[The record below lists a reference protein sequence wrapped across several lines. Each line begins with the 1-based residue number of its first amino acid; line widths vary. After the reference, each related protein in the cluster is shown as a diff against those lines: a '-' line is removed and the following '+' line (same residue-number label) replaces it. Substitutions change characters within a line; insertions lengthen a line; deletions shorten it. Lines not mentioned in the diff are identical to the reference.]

1 MFDSNSLLSLV
12 FFSADCTDL
21 NSFGSVKPRRMNKT
35 INTGSTPTTYNI
47 FQPNVGMITAAKIA
61 AKAAP
66 TCAPI
71 PATEE
76 ARQFVF

>member
-1 MFDSNSLLSLV
+1 
-12 FFSADCTDL
+12 
-21 NSFGSVKPRRMNKT
+21 
-35 INTGSTPTTYNI
+35 
-47 FQPNVGMITAAKIA
+47 MITAAKIA

-76 ARQFVF
+76 ARQFVFEKLSEIKDIHAPYSPPAPTPAIKRKR